1 MIENKTA
8 EYFSLPENIVFG
20 PVPSRRLGRSLG
32 INNIPPKICSYA
44 CNYCQLGNTVK
55 MRINRQ
61 TLYPPEGIFQS
72 VRDKVGQ
79 VREQGEDIDFLAL
92 VPDGEPT
99 LDGNLGELIV
109 LLKPLGIP
117 VAVISNASLIT
128 DGNVRDD
135 LSEADWVSLKV
146 DAVSE
151 DIWRKIDRPHRRL
164 KLSEIRDG
172 IMTFREE
179 FRGFLATETMM
190 VSGMNDSESCIRVT
204 ARFLA
209 ALQPDTA
216 YLSIPTR
223 PPADQSVRPAGA
235 EAMNTAY
242 QIISA
247 GVKKVEL
254 LTGYEG
260 NEFSSTGNPRMDIL
274 SITAVHP
281 MRHDAVEDLLGKSG
295 SDWKLVDDMLGNG
308 EIVQSGYN
316 GSVFYLRKF

>member
-8 EYFSLPENIVFG
+8 DLSSFPENIVFG

-32 INNIPPKICSYA
+32 INHIPPKICSYA
-44 CNYCQLGNTVK
+44 CNYCQLGNTVR

-61 TLYPPEGIFQS
+61 AFYPPEGIFQS
-72 VRDKVGQ
+72 VRDKVKQ
-79 VREQGEDIDFLAL
+79 VREQGESIDYLAL

-99 LDGNLGELIV
+99 LDGNLGELIA
-109 LLKPLGIP
+109 LLKTLDVPI
-117 VAVISNASLIT
+117 AVISNASLIT
-128 DGNVRDD
+128 DRNVRAD
-135 LSEADWVSLKV
+135 LSEADWVSLKT

-151 DIWRKIDRPHRRL
+151 EIWRKIDRPHRRL
-164 KLSEIRDG
+164 KLPEILDG
-172 IMTFREE
+172 IMVFKEE

-190 VSGMNDSESCIRVT
+190 IAGMNDSESCIRET

-223 PPADQSVRPAGA
+223 PPADRTVRPAGA
-235 EAMNTAY
+235 EAMISAY

-247 GVKKVEL
+247 GVKKIEL

-260 NEFSSTGNPRMDIL
+260 NEFSSTGNPRTDIL

-295 SDWKLVDDMLGNG
+295 TDWKLVDDMLGCG
-308 EIVQSGYN
+308 EIVQSEYN